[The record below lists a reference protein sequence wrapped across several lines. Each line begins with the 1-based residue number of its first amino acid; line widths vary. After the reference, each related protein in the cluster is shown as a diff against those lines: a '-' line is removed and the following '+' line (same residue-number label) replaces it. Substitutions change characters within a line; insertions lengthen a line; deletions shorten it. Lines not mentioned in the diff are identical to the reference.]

1 MDCIKILYYICFR
14 KKQIVKVIAVRATII
29 TGILL
34 IGILFGIQVQAHGQS
49 RGSVRYTIVVTEDML
64 ANQRAGGFE
73 EAVDMPSASVSVQL
87 RGQETSSY
95 ATFEADM
102 NAAQSAE
109 IAQVLQGHID
119 QAPDG
124 EFTPEVAEE
133 TFRQEPG
140 QYLVVMEFN

>member
-1 MDCIKILYYICFR
+1 MDCIKFLYYICFE

-64 ANQRAGGFE
+64 ANQRESVVE

-87 RGQETSSY
+87 RGKEISSY
-95 ATFEADM
+95 AAFEAEM

-109 IAQVLQGHID
+109 IAQVLQGQIK
-119 QAPDG
+119 QIPDN
-124 EFTPEVAEE
+124 EFTPEVSEE
-133 TFRQEPG
+133 MFRQEPG

>member
-1 MDCIKILYYICFR
+1 M
-14 KKQIVKVIAVRATII
+14 KQIVKVIAVRATII
-29 TGILL
+29 TKILL

-64 ANQRAGGFE
+64 AGQRGGEFDEAG
-73 EAVDMPSASVSVQL
+73 DMPSASVSVQL
-87 RGQETSSY
+87 RGQEANSY
-95 ATFEADM
+95 AAFETEMD
-102 NAAQSAE
+102 AAQSAE

-124 EFTPEVAEE
+124 EFTQKVAEK
-133 TFRQEPG
+133 TFRQEPE

>member
-1 MDCIKILYYICFR
+1 M
-14 KKQIVKVIAVRATII
+14 RATTI

-34 IGILFGIQVQAHGQS
+34 IGILFGIQVQAYGQS

-64 ANQRAGGFE
+64 AGQRAGGFE
-73 EAVDMPSASVSVQL
+73 TQMDHGGFGEAGDMPPASVSVQL
-87 RGQETSSY
+87 HGQETNSY
-95 ATFEADM
+95 AAFETEM

-109 IAQVLQGHID
+109 IAQVIQGHID
-119 QAPDG
+119 RAPDG

-133 TFRQEPG
+133 TFRQEQG